1 MYKGAIRMVY
11 EQICDSCGELREVK
25 YCSVKKINACYRC
38 CVECKIRDKCN
49 IRVWFK
55 ELQVIR

>member
-1 MYKGAIRMVY
+1 MVY

-25 YCSVKKINACYRC
+25 YCSVKKINVCYRC
-38 CVECKIRDKCN
+38 CVECKTRNVCN

-55 ELQVIR
+55 GLQVIR